1 MSTEP
6 SHRTFTYQDYL
17 KTPDDIRY
25 QLIEGELI
33 REPAPTVPHQS
44 IAMNLSGILWN
55 FAKSHGLGRVLAA
68 PTDVYLSETN
78 VLQPDVLFVSSERTG
93 IVTERCIHGAPDLVV
108 EIASPS
114 TARRDRG
121 VQRELYARHGVAE
134 YWLVD
139 PVAETVEVLLLTDR
153 HFAIAGR
160 YSRSDTLTTPT
171 LPGLAVH
178 LDEVFA

>member
-1 MSTEP
+1 MDP
-6 SHRTFTYQDYL
+6 SRKAFTYRDYL
-17 KTPDDIRY
+17 NTPDDVRY
-25 QLIEGELI
+25 QLIEGELV

-44 IAMNLSGILWN
+44 IVMNLSSILWN

-78 VLQPDVLFVSSERTG
+78 VVQPDVLFVSSERTG

-114 TARRDRG
+114 TVHRDRG
-121 VQRELYARHGVAE
+121 IKRELYARHGVAE

-139 PVAETVEVLLLTDR
+139 PVTETVEVLRLTDR
-153 HFAIAGR
+153 RFVIAGR
-160 YSRSDTLTTPT
+160 YNRSDTLMTPA

-178 LDEVFA
+178 LNEVFA

>member
-1 MSTEP
+1 MNMEANHKRS
-6 SHRTFTYQDYL
+6 TYQDYL

-33 REPAPTVPHQS
+33 REPAPSVPHQS
-44 IAMNLSGILWN
+44 VVMNLSNILWN
-55 FAKSHGLGRVLAA
+55 FAKNRSMGKVLAA

-78 VLQPDVLFVSSERTG
+78 VLQPDVLFISSDRTG

-108 EIASPS
+108 EIVSPS
-114 TARRDRG
+114 SARRDRG
-121 VQRELYARHGVAE
+121 AKRELYARYGVAE

-139 PVAETVEVLLLTDR
+139 PVAGTLEVLRLTDG
-153 HFAIAGR
+153 HFVTTERYGR
-160 YSRSDTLTTPT
+160 ADTLTTPV
-171 LPGLAVH
+171 LPGLTVH

>member
-1 MSTEP
+1 MDP
-6 SHRTFTYQDYL
+6 SRKTLTYRDYL
-17 KTPDDIRY
+17 ETPDDVRY
-25 QLIEGELI
+25 QLIEGELV

-44 IAMNLSGILWN
+44 IVMNLSNILWN
-55 FAKSHGLGRVLAA
+55 FAKSHGSGRVLAA

-78 VLQPDVLFVSSERTG
+78 VVQPDVLFVSSERTG

-114 TARRDRG
+114 TAHLDRG
-121 VQRELYARHGVAE
+121 IKRELYARHGVTE

-139 PVAETVEVLLLTDR
+139 PVTETVEVLRLTDG
-153 HFAIAGR
+153 HFVIAGR

-171 LPGLAVH
+171 LPGLTVH
-178 LDEVFA
+178 LNEVFA